1 MPGLHCVYSL
11 WWLFVYL
18 QIHRAKRMLRE
29 EPQSVPWI
37 FDPAGWIVYEIISVI
52 WGERKAKEYAE
63 TRKRVIRKYCDKFAT
78 LYTFLALTAMVLS
91 LLQCFLSIL
100 TA

>member
-1 MPGLHCVYSL
+1 MPGLHCVCSL

-18 QIHRAKRMLRE
+18 QIHRAKERLRE

-37 FDPAGWIVYEIISVI
+37 FDPAGWIVNEIISII

-63 TRKRVIRKYCDKFAT
+63 ARKKVIRKHYDKFAA